1 MVAPE
6 EFMPYRKMQ
15 GHCTW
20 VDHLV
25 RNCTILEKQ
34 SSLLYATQS
43 NDLLKAVS
51 EKKKKK
57 DGRLYI
63 SIKQIL
69 VQDYLLWNVNKNKD

>member
-1 MVAPE
+1 MVTPE

-57 DGRLYI
+57 
-63 SIKQIL
+63 
-69 VQDYLLWNVNKNKD
+69 

>member
-57 DGRLYI
+57 MMDGC
-63 SIKQIL
+63 IL
-69 VQDYLLWNVNKNKD
+69 ASSRF